1 MTVDEYP
8 QLNLPPAHLKLRMQS
23 ECARPQV
30 YDPQRRRWVALTP
43 EEWVRQHF
51 VAMLI
56 NEKGYYAGSIAN
68 EVGIRLN
75 STSRRC
81 DTVVFNN
88 RKEPYII
95 VEYKAPSVEI
105 TQEVFDQITRY
116 NMALNAPLLIVSNG
130 LHHYCCAIDFR
141 RKSYR
146 FLPEVPAVSDII
158 QR

>member
-1 MTVDEYP
+1 MSADEYP
-8 QLNLPPAHLKLRMQS
+8 PLNLPPAKLKLRMQP
-23 ECARPQV
+23 ECNRPQV

-56 NEKGYYAGSIAN
+56 NEKGYFAGSIAN
-68 EVGIRLN
+68 EIGISLN

-81 DTVVFNN
+81 DTVVFDN

-105 TQEVFDQITRY
+105 TQDVFDQITRY
-116 NMALNAPLLIVSNG
+116 NMVLQAPLLIVSNG
-130 LHHYCCAIDFR
+130 LHHYCCAIDYAGR
-141 RKSYR
+141 SYR
-146 FLPEVPAVSDII
+146 FLPEIPAFGDII
-158 QR
+158 P